1 MLLLHLNLR
10 GHNAPW
16 GTDGLPEWAKL
27 GNDALAN
34 ITDSPGKDVTWLL
47 LLAGLA
53 LLLFSGWLLV
63 DGASNIAAHHQVPAA
78 VIGLTLV
85 AFGTSLPELAVN
97 VSAITQGS
105 TDLSLGNIFGS
116 NIANLGLVLGAAV
129 AIRGFHVEGELMRW
143 EIPLLLLV
151 SAIAAVLA
159 GDGILRGES
168 PRLDRSDAIVLLL
181 LFLMFIY
188 INLTNV
194 LIGRAD
200 DPLLE
205 QASERA
211 PHQFSKRHYWYV
223 VAGIPG
229 LWLGGELA
237 VGSATEVARAI
248 GVSEAVIGLSVL
260 AIGTSLPELV
270 TSVTAALRRQTDLA
284 IGNVIGSNLVNTL
297 FILPVT
303 ALIQPLPIS
312 PPAML
317 DIWTSLLFT
326 AVMGIFAFSA
336 KLRLSRVEGWL
347 LLISYFWYLSW
358 RATAFA

>member
-1 MLLLHLNLR
+1 M
-10 GHNAPW
+10 
-16 GTDGLPEWAKL
+16 
-27 GNDALAN
+27 
-34 ITDSPGKDVTWLL
+34 TWLL

-53 LLLFSGWLLV
+53 LLLFSGKLLV
-63 DGASNIAAHHQVPAA
+63 DGASNIAAHYQVPPAI
-78 VIGLTLV
+78 IGLTLV

-97 VSAITQGS
+97 VSAVSQGS

-129 AIRGFHVEGELMRW
+129 VIRGFHVEGAIMRR

-151 SAIAAVLA
+151 SAVTVVLA
-159 GDGILRGES
+159 SDGMLRGES
-168 PRLDRSDAIVLLL
+168 TRVDRSDAIVLLL

-188 INLTNV
+188 INLTHI
-194 LIGRAD
+194 LIGRAN

-211 PHQFSKRHYWYV
+211 PDGFSKRHYWYV
-223 VAGIPG
+223 AAGIPG
-229 LWLGGELA
+229 LWLGGDLA
-237 VGSATEVARAI
+237 VGNATELARHF

-260 AIGTSLPELV
+260 AVGTSLPELV
-270 TSVTAALRRQTDLA
+270 TSISAALRRQTDLA
-284 IGNVIGSNLVNTL
+284 VGNVIGSNLVNTL

-303 ALIQPLPIS
+303 ALIHPLPIS
-312 PPAML
+312 PPSML

-326 AVMGIFAFSA
+326 VVMGIFAFSA

-347 LLISYFWYLSW
+347 LLIGYFWYLGW
-358 RATAFA
+358 RATVFA